1 MTEAQIRA
9 INKLICEIVEDA
21 YDGNAYEFK
30 EYEVS
35 EVGSRGTV
43 ALHAVVGL
51 KKDEGTL
58 AAIFCRNSYHIFI
71 GRRGGLSFVNDRGK
85 VKPIKRA
92 FQAMKH

>member
-9 INKLICEIVEDA
+9 LNRLIHEIAE
-21 YDGNAYEFK
+21 NAYGDNDEFK

-35 EVGSRGTV
+35 EVGSRGTI
-43 ALHAVVGL
+43 ALYAVTGL
-51 KKDEGTL
+51 KDDEGTL

-71 GRRGGLSFVNDRGK
+71 SIRGGLRFVNDRGK